1 MGLAGDRLIEDAQY
15 TYSVSTNEEDTL
27 AASDHLPPADVDR
40 REHKGQHRV
49 RASDDT
55 SRQQIL
61 VRIPVLEGEVGRGYQ
76 RWVERLID
84 FSCRYEDN
92 RSYKES

>member
-27 AASDHLPPADVDR
+27 TSSDHLPPADVDR

-49 RASDDT
+49 GASDDS

-61 VRIPVLEGEVGRGYQ
+61 VRIVVLKGEIGWSYQ
-76 RWVERLID
+76 IWVERLID
-84 FSCRYEDN
+84 FGCRY
-92 RSYKES
+92 